1 MKKIL
6 LGLLCILM
14 LVSACSLAENTGP
27 DPETAERMGL
37 THMKGVDPAVRAK
50 WIDEIVAL
58 AESLYTKAG
67 GKLQRAHYSE
77 DIYVCKNFTV
87 HLFKNTASK
96 YRMAAYPSV
105 KLVIPN
111 NKSRTDCKP
120 YAYGIEW
127 LDVSAAKGNPFFTA
141 ASFRYDEN
149 LSEEENRLQAILFM
163 TNVKK
168 GDFFQM
174 SAEYE
179 YGIDAHS
186 LVFISDYDPS
196 THLVHWT
203 DSNMKGRTIDGERWG
218 YVQFNAEEE
227 IDFFVDAICHKK
239 RGATLYRL
247 RYDIIRR

>member
-1 MKKIL
+1 MKRFL
-6 LGLLCILM
+6 LAYLCIFM
-14 LVSACSLAENTGP
+14 MFSTCSLAEYP
-27 DPETAERMGL
+27 VDLATAERMGITQL
-37 THMKGVDPAVRAK
+37 DKIDPTIRAT
-50 WIDEIVAL
+50 WIDEMVEL
-58 AESLYTKAG
+58 ARTLYVKAD
-67 GKLQRAHYSE
+67 GKLQSAHYSD

-87 HLFKNTASK
+87 HIFKNTASK
-96 YRMAAYPSV
+96 YRMLAYPNV
-105 KLVIPN
+105 KMTIPN
-111 NKSRTDCKP
+111 NRKRDDCKP
-120 YAYGIEW
+120 YSYGIEW
-127 LDVSAAKGNPFFTA
+127 EDKAASDGNPFFEA
-141 ASFRYDEN
+141 ARFRYNDD
-149 LSEEENRLQAILFM
+149 LSEEENRIQAIIFM

-186 LVFISDYDPS
+186 LIFISDYDPA

-203 DSNMKGRTIDGERWG
+203 DSNMKGKTIDGERFG

-247 RYDIIRR
+247 RYDIIRK